1 MQSYI
6 NLMNTGQSKVLPG
19 KKIHITSYEI
29 AKKLAPQF
37 LPSGI
42 KIAICDESHYLKSHK
57 SKRSEAL
64 VPILTRMKR
73 LILLSGTPMLARPI
87 ELFNSLKM
95 LRPDIFNN
103 LFTFVNRYCDPKE
116 GPFGP
121 DWSGA
126 AHTKELHYILE
137 DKIMIRRLKKQVLA
151 ELPPKL
157 RQKVPVT
164 TDTKIVR
171 QIAHILQRNLSD

>member
-1 MQSYI
+1 MAAYI
-6 NLMNTGQSKVLPG
+6 SLMNTGASKVLPG

-29 AKKLAPQF
+29 ATKLAPQF

-42 KIAICDESHYLKSHK
+42 NTAICDESHYLKSHK

-95 LRPDIFNN
+95 LRPDVFNN

-116 GPFGP
+116 GPYGP

-126 AHTKELHYILE
+126 AHTKELHYVLE
-137 DKIMIRRLKKQVLA
+137 DKIMIRRLK
-151 ELPPKL
+151 
-157 RQKVPVT
+157 R
-164 TDTKIVR
+164 
-171 QIAHILQRNLSD
+171 